1 VEKKRR
7 APATTKTTVKVD
19 PEVHNLLVLYSR
31 KHELTLS
38 SAIAKLIEECAPDIL
53 EQQASADEI
62 AFRRM
67 KKDTTGRVPTKLFRL
82 SLTAVASYP
91 F

>member
-1 VEKKRR
+1 MEKKRR

-38 SAIAKLIEECAPDIL
+38 SAIAKLIEDCAPDVL
-53 EQQASADEI
+53 EWQRELDALNSKHL
-62 AFRRM
+62 R
-67 KKDTTGRVPTKLFRL
+67 TK
-82 SLTAVASYP
+82 
-91 F
+91 